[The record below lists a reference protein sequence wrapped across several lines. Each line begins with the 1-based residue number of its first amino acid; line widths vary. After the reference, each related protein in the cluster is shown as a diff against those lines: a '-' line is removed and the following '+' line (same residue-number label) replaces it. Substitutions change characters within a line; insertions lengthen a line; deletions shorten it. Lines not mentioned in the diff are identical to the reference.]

1 MKNKVN
7 IRYLTTLSVLVAIE
21 IIFAFTPLG
30 YLKVGVIELTFMTL
44 PVIVGAAALGPAAGA
59 VLGAVFGITSFAQC
73 FGMSAFGAA
82 LLAINPIFTFI
93 VCLVPRV
100 LTGWLGGLV
109 FKAVAKFDK
118 TKLLSYLASSVVT
131 PLLNTVL
138 FTGTLMLLF
147 WTNGEF
153 IAKMTEWAIP
163 VDAIGA
169 FVVAF
174 VGMNGLIEAGVCA
187 VIGTII
193 TKALSKIF
201 K

>member
-73 FGMSAFGAA
+73 FGISAFGAA

-174 VGMNGLIEAGVCA
+174 VGINGLIEAGVCA

>member
-73 FGMSAFGAA
+73 FGMSAFGVA
-82 LLAINPIFTFI
+82 LLAINPVFTFI

-118 TKLLSYLASSVVT
+118 TKLLSYLASSVAT

-187 VIGTII
+187 VVGTII

>member
-82 LLAINPIFTFI
+82 LLAINPAFTFI

-118 TKLLSYLASSVVT
+118 TKLLSYLASSVAT

-147 WTNGEF
+147 RTNGEF

-187 VIGTII
+187 VVGTII

>member
-73 FGMSAFGAA
+73 FGISAFGAA